1 MLEPALGSCSA
12 PHQQPG
18 LSPRLMATAVW
29 RTQAA
34 SPLTPTESPGLGAV
48 LGAGFILVPGQQ
60 GELASTRGSVCR
72 DFHPSCIYRHV
83 CVCIHVYI
91 FVFIF
96 ISQLLFAIRDSSL
109 WAAGVAGA
117 PCLHEAP
124 CFCFPVV
131 GENWVKT
138 SSFLKKMSCCCVW
151 LVGDAVGSPAPSR
164 GGWQGPVPVSHHEDI
179 FLLLTHLSN
188 WGGSLSYW
196 ADWSPIFGL
205 YPCL

>member
-1 MLEPALGSCSA
+1 MGQFWGQDLVWSLGSRESW
-12 PHQQPG
+12 P
-18 LSPRLMATAVW
+18 PREGAFAGIFIP
-29 RTQAA
+29 AA
-34 SPLTPTESPGLGAV
+34 S
-48 LGAGFILVPGQQ
+48 I
-60 GELASTRGSVCR
+60 
-72 DFHPSCIYRHV
+72 DV
-83 CVCIHVYI
+83 CVCILVYI

-96 ISQLLFAIRDSSL
+96 LSQLLFASRDSSL